1 MFQGKDSGQ
10 ESVEVGARLGEPT
23 VRLLAPSLAADDA
36 MVAKLSWWSLR
47 ILLVAAV
54 LDAVTTYISL
64 SGPGARETNP
74 LGRSLISEFGL
85 GGAMAIRVVVGVV
98 YFLFLKWVLD
108 TQTHRGIRFAACLV
122 AVETAAW
129 WWIVV
134 VNNFVVISR

>member
-1 MFQGKDSGQ
+1 
-10 ESVEVGARLGEPT
+10 
-23 VRLLAPSLAADDA
+23 

-47 ILLVAAV
+47 ILLIAAF
-54 LDAVTTYISL
+54 LDALTTYVSL
-64 SGPGARETNP
+64 NGQGARESNP
-74 LGRSLISEFGL
+74 FGRSLISELGL
-85 GGAMAIRVVVGVV
+85 GGAMALRVVIGVV

-134 VNNFVVISR
+134 VNNLVVLSR